1 MTDSHTN
8 SHSHNS
14 ENGMCLENA
23 DSSYVLSVLQFD
35 SIFQDLEILNGS
47 FLGSKICLA
56 GARAGAQKA
65 MCGTEGLPGCRICIA
80 QDAGLGMLL
89 RSNKLLNV

>member
-14 ENGMCLENA
+14 ENGMCPVAATENA

-35 SIFQDLEILNGS
+35 SIFQDLEILNDS
-47 FLGSKICLA
+47 FLGTRSVWLGPAQVLKKPCVEQKVYLDVGFALTKMQGLA
-56 GARAGAQKA
+56 
-65 MCGTEGLPGCRICIA
+65 CC
-80 QDAGLGMLL
+80 
-89 RSNKLLNV
+89 